1 MPQHF
6 ACASLNPVPRRH
18 RAPLLGLAVAAL
30 LTACGG
36 DDAPAPDP
44 LASYKTQNV
53 AWSRC
58 DPAIGG
64 AELADGIAKMGDRL
78 QCAFIRAPMDWS
90 QPQNGDIRIAVM
102 RQPSQNPQL
111 RRGSLLT
118 NPGGPGGDGLGHAL
132 SLYLA
137 LMSSDPNDP
146 QGALQRQLID
156 TYDLVGFS
164 PRGTGA
170 STALECTSP
179 KALHWIDNSATPEA
193 LSERS
198 LDDTIDN
205 ARTTAAA
212 CAANPLT
219 PFINTDATAR
229 DMDLMRH
236 LLGDEKLHYIGWSYG
251 TWLGAWYAS
260 LFPERVGRM
269 VLDSSIDFGINL
281 SENDP
286 IQGRALQQLQDEI
299 LLPYAARHPEVFNL
313 GNDPETIRAM
323 ALGLPPRLQQ
333 ALTSTV
339 VPLAYARNATHALLI
354 TWLAARELQLLL
366 PQLPE
371 RLAAQTPEQAKA
383 ALAAATPILEGHRF
397 APLAGPD
404 AAARDQAH
412 ELLTHYYAP
421 APSAPTT
428 VAPKKST
435 YYAVRCNDSPVSPDL
450 VLWKANLRELARQAP
465 LYYGD
470 STPECIVWGGSS
482 VTKPVAT
489 PLKQLDLL
497 MVQAQHDFATAAPG
511 ALRFFATLDAAHMV
525 YVPGDHQHGLFPYAS
540 RYIGNQACVDR
551 VVVNYLLGTSPT
563 ERTTTCEAIPLPLD
577 ATPTKSSA
585 TASSPYTD
593 PEQAERWIA
602 QFKRGI
608 R

>member
-1 MPQHF
+1 MLQQPLMSLRQP
-6 ACASLNPVPRRH
+6 ASIL
-18 RAPLLGLAVAAL
+18 ALTTLLA
-30 LTACGG
+30 ACGG
-36 DDAPAPDP
+36 DSATPDP

-64 AELADGIAKMGDRL
+64 ADLAAAIADMGDRL
-78 QCAFIRAPMDWS
+78 QCAFIRAPMDWR
-90 QPQNGDIRIAVM
+90 QPQRGDIRIAVM
-102 RQPSQNPQL
+102 RQPSTAPLQ
-111 RRGSLLT
+111 RKGSLLT
-118 NPGGPGGDGLGHAL
+118 NPGGPGADGLGQAL
-132 SLYLA
+132 GLFFA
-137 LMSSDPNDP
+137 LHSSNPDDP

-170 STALECTSP
+170 STPLECTSP
-179 KALHWIDNSATPEA
+179 QALRWIDNSTSPEA

-198 LDDTIDN
+198 LDDTIAN

-219 PFINTDATAR
+219 PFINSDATAR

-236 LLGDEKLHYIGWSYG
+236 LLGDEKLHYVGWSYG

-269 VLDSSIDFGINL
+269 VLDSSLDFATNL
-281 SENDP
+281 GENDP
-286 IQGRALQQLQDEI
+286 VQGRALQQLQDHI
-299 LLPYAARHPEVFNL
+299 LLPYAARHPAVFSL
-313 GNDPETIRAM
+313 GNDPEAMRAM

-333 ALTSTV
+333 ALTSTT
-339 VPLAYARNATHALLI
+339 VPLAYARAATHELLS
-354 TWLAARELQLLL
+354 TWLAARELHALL

-371 RLAAQTPEQAKA
+371 RLAAQTPEQAQA
-383 ALAAATPILEGHRF
+383 ALAAADPVLEAHRF

-404 AAARDQAH
+404 AVARIQARK
-412 ELLTHYYAP
+412 LLAHYYAA

-428 VAPKKST
+428 VAPEKAT
-435 YYAVRCNDSPVSPDL
+435 YHAVRCNDSPVNTDL

-470 STPECIVWGGSS
+470 STPECAVWGGPN
-482 VTKPVAT
+482 VTKPDAA

-497 MVQAQHDFATAAPG
+497 MVQSQHDFATAAPG
-511 ALRFFATLDAAHMV
+511 ALRFFATLPSAHMV

-540 RYIGNQACVDR
+540 RYTGNQACVDQ
-551 VVVNYLLGTSPT
+551 VVVNYLLGNSPMQ
-563 ERTTTCEAIPLPLD
+563 RTTTCEAIPLALD
-577 ATPTKSSA
+577 ALATKSEGLQH
-585 TASSPYTD
+585 SPYTD
-593 PEQAERWIA
+593 PEQAERLIA
-602 QFKRGI
+602 RFKRGM